1 MAGRRPGPA
10 PAEVKRRTNV
20 DPVIGKDGWTEV
32 APEPCAGEVPAI
44 PAWVNCTD
52 EARAVYEDLARLP
65 QAATWGVGTWLQLHM
80 SLPLIGRYLQRPGS
94 ENFKAI
100 VSTLGAGLSMTEL
113 DMQRARIKVKRPDPV
128 AEQAAAASVSSLQ
141 ERRKRLTDAS

>member
-1 MAGRRPGPA
+1 MGGRRPGPA
-10 PAEVKRRTNV
+10 PNENHRHRTP
-20 DPVIGKDGWTEV
+20 DPFVSKDGWTEV
-32 APEPCAGEVPAI
+32 APEPFAGEVPPI
-44 PAWVNCTD
+44 PVWVNCTD
-52 EARAVYEDLARLP
+52 EARAVYAELATLP
-65 QAATWGVGTWLQLHM
+65 QAATWGAGTWLQLHM